1 MLQNYAVTLIILTQL
16 FNEVFSVFSF
26 FFIELSFFFSVYDKG
41 YRNLVRTS
49 LNLRGKLNSYNKTTS
64 TLSVLSREQ
73 SLITLEESIVQR
85 SEIQSSKHRAY
96 QFVGCDACGA
106 QCCASHIIFLTFFD
120 FERVSQHFPIF
131 FYIKD
136 GQISLVYF
144 FHNGKT
150 GQKCHYLNE
159 KNQCGIYEDRP
170 YACQAYPFEYAVNRH
185 ITADFKHCPALVEGK
200 HLKGIPLM
208 VSGQVNPQI
217 KETFVRTDF
226 IENTAEVHRQ
236 TDEFIRFCLEHNL
249 LMMYQN
255 SPLAQ
260 KHPSFASQH
269 LADLYIIHQ
278 QKSAVLGLK
287 YAKDNPQ
294 HYLAIRQHLLSL
306 AQIERI
312 SQSN

>member
-1 MLQNYAVTLIILTQL
+1 M
-16 FNEVFSVFSF
+16 
-26 FFIELSFFFSVYDKG
+26 
-41 YRNLVRTS
+41 
-49 LNLRGKLNSYNKTTS
+49 
-64 TLSVLSREQ
+64 
-73 SLITLEESIVQR
+73 QR
-85 SEIQSSKHRAY
+85 SEIQNSKHRAY

-131 FYIKD
+131 FYIKE

-144 FHNGKT
+144 FHNGQA
-150 GQKCHYLNE
+150 GQKCHYLDL
-159 KNQCGIYEDRP
+159 KGQCGIYASRP

-185 ITADFKHCPALVEGK
+185 ITADFEHCPGLIEGK
-200 HLKGIPLM
+200 SLKGIPLI
-208 VSGQVNPQI
+208 VSGRVNHQI
-217 KETFVRTDF
+217 EAEFIRSDF
-226 IENTAEVHRQ
+226 MENTAEIHRQ
-236 TDEFIRFCLEHNL
+236 TDEFIRFCLDRQL
-249 LMMYQN
+249 LIPYQD

-260 KHPSFASQH
+260 KHPAFASQH
-269 LADLYIIHQ
+269 LSDLYIIHQ

-312 SQSN
+312 SHAN